1 MDLAIVDY
9 AARPP
14 VRAAALRSS
23 GNELVFGDTSVF
35 LGSPAPSDGDVRAR
49 RNAALAFDERPYLVT
64 QKGRLFQ
71 RAYPDINVIVDKG
84 RYLLVSLSPARAAQ
98 IQTSDEP
105 CFKIEPVTGGRVVY
119 QRMASAPASAAMVT
133 RRAALPPLSESVFSD
148 ALAALTG
155 LPTRHS
161 TSLGYLDAI
170 ELCRMRLTTAGCTV
184 AVEPVPLPGGTTR
197 NLIARA
203 TNAQGPPRVI
213 VTAHLDSVNHDAGP
227 DAPAP
232 GADDNG
238 SGSAGVIALADA
250 LLAGDVA
257 GDVLFAL
264 FGGEEQGLFGSRAFV
279 DAGRHFD
286 RGAVA
291 AVINMDMIGSINPP
305 DDPNAARLAV
315 LIEGAEISRRLV
327 DALSAAAA
335 AHTRL
340 AVTTSLQPFASDHL
354 PFIEA
359 AMPAVL
365 TIEGEDSTNRFI
377 HGGDDTLE
385 HIDPVLAMEILKM
398 NLACIV
404 GYVDEGN

>member
-1 MDLAIVDY
+1 MDLDIVDY
-9 AARPP
+9 ASRPSAP
-14 VRAAALRSS
+14 AAAMRAS

-35 LGSPAPSDGDVRAR
+35 LGSAAPSGGEVRAR
-49 RNAALAFDERPYLVT
+49 RHAALASEQRPYLVT

-71 RAYPDINVIVDKG
+71 RAHPDINVIVDKG
-84 RYLLVSLSPARAAQ
+84 RYLLVALSPARVAQ
-98 IQTSDEP
+98 IPVSDEP
-105 CFKIEPVTGGRVVY
+105 CFKIEPVTGSRVVY
-119 QRMASAPASAAMVT
+119 
-133 RRAALPPLSESVFSD
+133 RRAAAAPVSAAIAARRALPTLSETVFSET
-148 ALAALTG
+148 LAALTG

-161 TSLGYLDAI
+161 TSVGYLDAI
-170 ELCRMRLTTAGCTV
+170 ELCRARLIAAGCTV

-197 NLIARA
+197 NLIARSA
-203 TNAQGPPRVI
+203 GAAGPPRVI

-250 LLAGDVA
+250 LLAGDGA

-264 FGGEEQGLFGSRAFV
+264 FGGEEQGLFGSKAFV
-279 DAGRHFD
+279 GAGRHFD
-286 RGAVA
+286 RAAVA

-335 AHTRL
+335 THTRL

-404 GYVDEGN
+404 GYVDEGH